1 MAQHRFS
8 SPYGNP
14 IRPGWSLLLP
24 SWATAPNSPQPH
36 RRLRVRP
43 VRLRSAA
50 AFRRAQTWDATCDV
64 ASLELIAVQGTSSAL
79 QIRLLDRGLRL
90 RVRIRQRVLDRE
102 IAAGLR
108 TDSDAARAL
117 RAQQLTSA
125 PERRRVA
132 ASIARILETA
142 DERHAE
148 PAANLTVVDAQVL
161 AARHGLVVLVDALR
175 GEGAVSARG
184 VALARQLIESVGSP
198 LLRAQSGLTVQRAVS
213 ETIAAL

>member
-1 MAQHRFS
+1 M
-8 SPYGNP
+8 GN
-14 IRPGWSLLLP
+14 GSEF
-24 SWATAPNSPQPH
+24 
-36 RRLRVRP
+36 
-43 VRLRSAA
+43 AA
-50 AFRRAQTWDATCDV
+50 AAPSPESPTCPLAVRGGIRRAQTWDAPCDV

-79 QIRLLDRGLRL
+79 QIRRLDRGLRL

-108 TDSDAARAL
+108 TDADAARAL

-184 VALARQLIESVGSP
+184 VALARQLIDSVGSP
-198 LLRAQSGLTVQRAVS
+198 LLRAQSGLTVQLAVS